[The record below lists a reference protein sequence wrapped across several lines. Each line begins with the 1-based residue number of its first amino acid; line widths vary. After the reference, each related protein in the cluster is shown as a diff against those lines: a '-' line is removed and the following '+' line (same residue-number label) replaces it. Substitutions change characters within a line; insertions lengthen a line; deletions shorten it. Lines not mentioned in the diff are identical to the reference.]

1 MYLFL
6 TICWWWCKM
15 LFSEAI
21 NDLSTDY

>member
-15 LFSEAI
+15 LLSEAI